1 MMDKAVEMIIIRE
14 AKEESPLYFWAK
26 IAVMVAAGVAVE
38 STQMPRSIGVKRSR
52 LVASKDNQGIITR
65 RMRVP

>member
-14 AKEESPLYFWAK
+14 AKKELPLYFWAK

-38 STQMPRSIGVKRSR
+38 STQMP
-52 LVASKDNQGIITR
+52 
-65 RMRVP
+65 